1 MQSNEKKK
9 DVKDP
14 EDIPEDI
21 PLMNEDEFSL
31 VSLFSFLESDNKIT
45 MESLGQVWIHF
56 YGHIGKNNNGNFGV
70 ISKDHS

>member
-45 MESLGQVWIHF
+45 MES
-56 YGHIGKNNNGNFGV
+56 IGVLEEPAIPTTFHNSLNNGLLP
-70 ISKDHS
+70 ITIYY